1 MSCSG
6 SKCPIQRDAFKE
18 CNLKPDECPYYTE
31 KIDDQMLYEAV
42 CEHIADLV
50 IKKLREVKSENKE

>member
-6 SKCPIQRDAFKE
+6 LKCPIQRDVFEE
-18 CNLKPDECPYYTE
+18 CNLKPEECSYYTE
-31 KIDDQMLYEAV
+31 KIDYQMLYEDM

-50 IKKLREVKSENKE
+50 VKKLQTETKENI

>member
-6 SKCPIQRDAFKE
+6 SKCLIQRDTFKE
-18 CNLKPDECPYYTE
+18 CNLKPEECPEYTE
-31 KIDDQMLYEAV
+31 KIDYQMLYEDM

-50 IKKLREVKSENKE
+50 VKKLREVKS